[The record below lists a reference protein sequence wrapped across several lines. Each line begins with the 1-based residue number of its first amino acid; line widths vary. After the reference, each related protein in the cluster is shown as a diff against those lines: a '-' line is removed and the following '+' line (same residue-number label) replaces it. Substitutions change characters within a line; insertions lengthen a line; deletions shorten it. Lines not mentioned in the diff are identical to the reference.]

1 MMLTLLKK
9 PFLSTGC
16 LLATTISLLLL
27 PLSAQASSATDA
39 LTQLETQHH
48 LHIGL
53 SVRDENNRSLLS
65 HHGSERFPLNS
76 TFKALV
82 CARIWQEGSGDRKA
96 QVRDGGDVAYAP
108 VLEKLPPHH
117 PISLTQACDA
127 ALRVSD
133 NRAANLLLAHTGGP
147 LSTTAWLRSEGD
159 AVTRLDR
166 NEPTVNDWVQG
177 EVRDTTTP
185 EAITQV
191 WAHLSNNLPE
201 PARTTWFK
209 ALNANETSQ
218 HLLRSLLSQGWTVD
232 DRTGSGLGTRAIHAR
247 LTSPTHHHYFVAVH
261 QIEVEATQATMNE
274 KQRREKA
281 LSLQAKD
288 ARLKDALRI
297 VSDVVLEH
305 ERSLVGTTATKP

>member
-1 MMLTLLKK
+1 MFTLLKR
-9 PFLSTGC
+9 PFFSTGG
-16 LLATTISLLLL
+16 LLGATFSLLLA

-48 LHIGL
+48 LHIGV
-53 SVRDENNRSLLS
+53 SVRDENNRPLLS
-65 HHGSERFPLNS
+65 HRASERFPLNS

-82 CARIWQEGSGDRKA
+82 CARIWQEGRGDRKA

-127 ALRVSD
+127 KLRVSD

-147 LSTTAWLRSEGD
+147 TATTAWLRSEGD
-159 AVTRLDR
+159 GVTCLDR
-166 NEPTVNDWVQG
+166 N
-177 EVRDTTTP
+177 
-185 EAITQV
+185 
-191 WAHLSNNLPE
+191 E

-209 ALNANETSQ
+209 ALNTNETSQ
-218 HLLRSLLSQGWTVD
+218 HLLRSLLPQGWTVA
-232 DRTGSGLGTRAIHAR
+232 DRTGSGLGTRSIHAR
-247 LTSPTHHHYFVAVH
+247 LTSPTHHHYYVAVH
-261 QIEVEATQATMNE
+261 QIEVEATQATMSENE
-274 KQRREKA
+274 RREKA

-305 ERSLVGTTATKP
+305 EHSLGGVASTNP